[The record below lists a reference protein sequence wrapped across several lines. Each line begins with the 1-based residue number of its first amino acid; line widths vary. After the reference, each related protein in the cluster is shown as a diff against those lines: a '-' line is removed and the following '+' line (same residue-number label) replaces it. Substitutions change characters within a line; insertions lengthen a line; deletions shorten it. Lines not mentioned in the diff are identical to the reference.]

1 MMFDGDYV
9 YVYVKDGTGGDASG
23 AGTHSN
29 GRYSITTDLGYELV
43 FQLDSKGYVNGV
55 DGVDC
60 RHGGNQWEIAVPKSA
75 LPAYNKTISFGLYRS
90 EPFISGTANIKDEGS
105 SDDKIIYDIRYD

>member
-1 MMFDGDYV
+1 MYNGIVIDGEFADWDAVKKYDAHNECISKTAMMFDGDYV

-43 FQLDSKGYVNGV
+43 FSL
-55 DGVDC
+55 
-60 RHGGNQWEIAVPKSA
+60 
-75 LPAYNKTISFGLYRS
+75 
-90 EPFISGTANIKDEGS
+90 TAKDMLMV
-105 SDDKIIYDIRYD
+105 